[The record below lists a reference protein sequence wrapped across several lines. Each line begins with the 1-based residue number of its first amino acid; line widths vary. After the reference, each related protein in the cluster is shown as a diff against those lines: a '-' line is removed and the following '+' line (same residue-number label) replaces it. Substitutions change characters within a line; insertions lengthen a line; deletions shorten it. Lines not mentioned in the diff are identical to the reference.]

1 MTIPLSDG
9 RLRPS
14 RVLLVEDSFALSET
28 YQAYLKS
35 EGYEITCVETGQA
48 AMDIIAKDP
57 PDVAVLDV
65 HLPDMNG
72 IEMLKELKAR
82 DVPTD
87 VIIITGHAS
96 VNLAVDAMREGAADF
111 IMKPFTAERLRV
123 TVRNAAERRNL
134 EAKIEQIQEE
144 LHRDRFVSFVG
155 RSPAMQTVYQTLQ
168 SAAGSDATVFVRGE
182 SGTGKELCAEA
193 LHKLSPRKNG
203 PHVTLNCAAIPR
215 DLLESEIFGHVKGA
229 FTGATR
235 DRKGAAMRANGGT
248 LFLDEICEMDLSLQ
262 SKLLRFLQERTI
274 QRVGDDVIH
283 ASDVRIVCAT
293 NRDPMA
299 EVRAGRFRE
308 DLFYRLHVV
317 PLILPPL
324 RDRGDDVMLISEHF
338 LQQFAEED
346 GKTFA
351 GFDEEARQTL
361 MAYGWPGN
369 VRQLQN
375 VIRNIVVMNAGGLV
389 SRAML
394 PAELSTLGQ
403 TAGPSAAHLNNPMS
417 QSDGDGSREHHTW
430 PTHIAP
436 TGLPAAGLPPGD
448 LLGNSS
454 PTHTQ
459 PQTMPTGYEP
469 AASSHANN
477 QFGTGNPVADQ
488 LIGNAYPAQE
498 PSVEPVGHHTP
509 QSSMPVEMPSASPSV
524 IKTRE
529 DIKALDNVI
538 RETIEEAIL
547 ICDGSVPKAARA
559 LDVSPSTLYRRLQS
573 WAAAD
578 AKLRERNG
586 DQAA

>member
-1 MTIPLSDG
+1 MYAAFSCKPSPPLNPVSLQFVLIWCCKFGCGGMTIPLSDG

-72 IEMLKELKAR
+72 IEMLKELKSR

-87 VIIITGHAS
+87 VIIITGQAS
-96 VNLAVDAMREGAADF
+96 INLAVDAMREGAADF

-338 LQQFAEED
+338 LQQFSEED
-346 GKTFA
+346 GKSFV
-351 GFDEEARQTL
+351 GFDEEARQAL

-375 VIRNIVVMNAGGLV
+375 IIRNIVVMNAGGLV

-394 PAELSTLGQ
+394 PIELSTLGQ
-403 TAGPSAAHLNNPMS
+403 TAGPSAAHLNNSFVPTDLSMHTPPQPM
-417 QSDGDGSREHHTW
+417 
-430 PTHIAP
+430 
-436 TGLPAAGLPPGD
+436 AA
-448 LLGNSS
+448 S
-454 PTHTQ
+454 
-459 PQTMPTGYEP
+459 YEP
-469 AASSHANN
+469 TAVQPTAHHY
-477 QFGTGNPVADQ
+477 GTGNPVADQ

-498 PSVEPVGHHTP
+498 VIVEPVSHHAP
-509 QSSMPVEMPSASPSV
+509 HSSPHVEMPSASIPSA
-524 IKTRE
+524 KTRA
-529 DIKALDNVI
+529 DIKALDRVI
-538 RETIEEAIL
+538 RDTIEEAIS

>member
-72 IEMLKELKAR
+72 IEMLKEFKAR

-96 VNLAVDAMREGAADF
+96 VNLAVDAMREGATDF

-324 RDRGDDVMLISEHF
+324 RDRGDDVMLISEYF

-346 GKTFA
+346 GKEFV
-351 GFDEEARQTL
+351 GFDEEARQAL

-389 SRAML
+389 SRDML

-403 TAGPSAAHLNNPMS
+403 TAGPSAAHLNNPMAQNDIYAS
-417 QSDGDGSREHHTW
+417 VEPQTW
-430 PTHIAP
+430 PTHVAP
-436 TGLPAAGLPPGD
+436 TGLPSGGLAPADLPIHTPPQPMPASYDHAAIA
-448 LLGNSS
+448 
-454 PTHTQ
+454 
-459 PQTMPTGYEP
+459 QT
-469 AASSHANN
+469 NN
-477 QFGTGNPVADQ
+477 HFGTGNPVADQ
-488 LIGNAYPAQE
+488 LIGNAYPAQV
-498 PSVEPVGHHTP
+498 PSAGPVDHHTP
-509 QSSMPVEMPSASPSV
+509 QPSLPVEMPSATPSV
-524 IKTRE
+524 VKTRE
-529 DIKALDNVI
+529 DIKALDSVI
-538 RETIEEAIL
+538 RETIEEAIS

>member
-1 MTIPLSDG
+1 
-9 RLRPS
+9 
-14 RVLLVEDSFALSET
+14 LSET

-324 RDRGDDVMLISEHF
+324 RDRGDDVMLISEYF
-338 LQQFAEED
+338 LQQFSEED
-346 GKTFA
+346 GKEFT
-351 GFDEEARQTL
+351 GFDEEARQAL

-389 SRAML
+389 SRVML

-403 TAGPSAAHLNNPMS
+403 SAGPSAAHLSNPMLQTDVYAS
-417 QSDGDGSREHHTW
+417 AETQVW
-430 PTHIAP
+430 PSHIAP
-436 TGLPAAGLPPGD
+436 TGLPSGGLPPAD
-448 LLGNSS
+448 LPMHMPPQPMSANYDHAAPA
-454 PTHTQ
+454 PT
-459 PQTMPTGYEP
+459 
-469 AASSHANN
+469 NN
-477 QFGTGNPVADQ
+477 HFGTGNPVADQ
-488 LIGNAYPAQE
+488 LIGNAYPAQASSAAPVDHHAPQ
-498 PSVEPVGHHTP
+498 PSL
-509 QSSMPVEMPSASPSV
+509 PVEMPSTSPSV
-524 IKTRE
+524 VKTRE
-529 DIKALDNVI
+529 DIKALDSVI
-538 RETIEEAIL
+538 RETIEEAIS